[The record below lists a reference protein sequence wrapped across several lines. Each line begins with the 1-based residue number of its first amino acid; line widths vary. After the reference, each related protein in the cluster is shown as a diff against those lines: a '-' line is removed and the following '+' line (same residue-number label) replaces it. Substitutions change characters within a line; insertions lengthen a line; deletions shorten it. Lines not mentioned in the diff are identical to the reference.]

1 MPTVPVFSTPS
12 WVGFSPQ
19 GSPFAHVPFLFPPPG
34 IVSTPMM
41 ATLSLSNLTL
51 GIPVW
56 YLDPPAPPMP
66 GAPTPN
72 LVLTP
77 VQPMVPTLVPTSTPI
92 QAQPTLAKTGKGVSK
107 GGKAKKTRGTN
118 TSG

>member
-1 MPTVPVFSTPS
+1 
-12 WVGFSPQ
+12 
-19 GSPFAHVPFLFPPPG
+19 
-34 IVSTPMM
+34 MM